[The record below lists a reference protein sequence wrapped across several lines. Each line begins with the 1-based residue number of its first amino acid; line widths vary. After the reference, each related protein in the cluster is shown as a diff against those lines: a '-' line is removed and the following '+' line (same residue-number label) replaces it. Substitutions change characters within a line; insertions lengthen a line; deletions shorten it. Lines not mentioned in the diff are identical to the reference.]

1 MHEEACVCVQAQGLS
16 APCSP
21 LWSKNAS
28 RSSCSCARTGTFSTL
43 LPIVE
48 QKCSRKRV
56 FVCTHRGFQRAAPHC
71 GGGEQLTVMAIEVH
85 ADCRG
90 ALLAN
95 PSRDAARWVAMVDK
109 RNVDDDC

>member
-1 MHEEACVCVQAQGLS
+1 M
-16 APCSP
+16 
-21 LWSKNAS
+21 
-28 RSSCSCARTGTFSTL
+28 
-43 LPIVE
+43 E